1 MSATPPI
8 TAKITSLRQ
17 RRRADGGWRVW
28 WEPNRS
34 ARELGF
40 QPVELDGDR
49 PTWSARE
56 AKRLNDDVD
65 RKRGGDTAPPRSS
78 GGRTIDALIADYR
91 RSVSFKELS
100 DYTRRSYGI
109 NLAVIEAKWGPRN
122 VVDFSKPVLRTWYEA
137 IYSASGPASAL
148 ALVRMFSI
156 LMSHAEVR
164 GWRAENTNPCF
175 KLKMKAVRKR
185 HRSASWGEFDAL
197 VQAAQT
203 LGHHALACGIVL
215 ATLQAQRQTDV
226 INAKVAHFRTIELP
240 DSNQPVLVW
249 ELIRSKR
256 ENYGVM
262 PIHPEARPYLQ
273 MQLPEPGTEQTF
285 LLIDEAT
292 GKPYSG
298 DLFRKRWA
306 AIRAL
311 AAKTAPSV
319 ATLQFRDLRRTFGVW
334 SRAGGSTKEDVG
346 DVLGNSAALD
356 PQLGETYM
364 PPSFYTAARAVASVQ
379 RPTETKRKKA

>member
-1 MSATPPI
+1 MSGAAPI
-8 TAKITSLRQ
+8 TDKIASLRQ

-28 WEPNRS
+28 WEPNAS
-34 ARELGF
+34 ARKLGF
-40 QPVELDGDR
+40 QPVELNGDR

-65 RKRGGDTAPPRSS
+65 RKRRGDTAPARGS
-78 GGRTIDALIADYR
+78 GGRTVDALIADYR
-91 RSVSFKELS
+91 HSVAFKELS
-100 DYTRRSYGI
+100 DATRRSYAI
-109 NLAVIEAKWGPRN
+109 NLAVIETKWGPSN
-122 VVDFSKPVLRTWYEA
+122 VVDFSKPILRTWYETV
-137 IYSASGPASAL
+137 YSASGPAQAL
-148 ALVRMFSI
+148 ALIRMFSI

-185 HRSASWGEFDAL
+185 HRTATWAEFDAL
-197 VQAAQT
+197 VQAAQS
-203 LGHHALACGIVL
+203 LGYHAVACGIVL

-226 INAKVAHFRTIELP
+226 INAKVAHFREVEVAGI
-240 DSNQPVLVW
+240 DAPVMIW

-262 PIHPEARPYLQ
+262 PIHPEAQPYLR
-273 MQLPEPGTEQTF
+273 MQLPVEGEDRTY

-292 GKPYSG
+292 GQPYSG

-306 AIRAL
+306 AIRSL
-311 AAKTAPSV
+311 AAKSV
-319 ATLQFRDLRRTFGVW
+319 PGLASLQFRDLRRTFGVW

-356 PQLGETYM
+356 PQLGEIYM
-364 PPSFYTAARAVASVQ
+364 PPSFHTAARAVASIQ
-379 RPTETKRKKA
+379 RPAETKRKKA